1 MARSIKMPFV
11 PSTLK
16 KVREIS
22 GCTEDEAAKRVRKD
36 AETIRRWESD
46 TRDELPTLAQ
56 AKNLAKWYRYSAGVF
71 LLEELPGFIR
81 VPDTHDFRT
90 LAQGE
95 RMDRG
100 SWSRNLRYLIRQME
114 ARQEFAVDAIRRAE
128 SSYQR
133 WVGSVTR
140 DETTPEDLAVRIR
153 ELLGVECDSPYAV
166 AEIENVLKEW
176 IRRFEQRAGI
186 FVFQTDNNN
195 MPIEV
200 DEMRGLSMADQHAP
214 FIVLNSKDSHAGRIF
229 TLFHEFAHLWL
240 GTSGISASDGIEFRG
255 TLSVDQLIERY
266 CNRVAGNAL
275 MPADMFRQTWDSASP
290 KTDLERIE
298 FASGIFGVSRLAAAV
313 RAQDLRLIS
322 RETFSRFTEQ
332 FKSNEGNV
340 RSSTSGGGGGN
351 NYATLNR
358 NAGAKFIGLVLGEYY
373 SDEISI
379 KETAALLDMRMPSVF
394 SLAEYVGFKP

>member
-1 MARSIKMPFV
+1 MPFV

-46 TRDELPTLAQ
+46 THDELPTLAQ

-153 ELLGVECDSPYAV
+153 E
-166 AEIENVLKEW
+166 
-176 IRRFEQRAGI
+176 
-186 FVFQTDNNN
+186 
-195 MPIEV
+195 
-200 DEMRGLSMADQHAP
+200 
-214 FIVLNSKDSHAGRIF
+214 
-229 TLFHEFAHLWL
+229 
-240 GTSGISASDGIEFRG
+240 
-255 TLSVDQLIERY
+255 
-266 CNRVAGNAL
+266 
-275 MPADMFRQTWDSASP
+275 
-290 KTDLERIE
+290 
-298 FASGIFGVSRLAAAV
+298 
-313 RAQDLRLIS
+313 
-322 RETFSRFTEQ
+322 
-332 FKSNEGNV
+332 
-340 RSSTSGGGGGN
+340 
-351 NYATLNR
+351 
-358 NAGAKFIGLVLGEYY
+358 
-373 SDEISI
+373 
-379 KETAALLDMRMPSVF
+379 
-394 SLAEYVGFKP
+394 